1 MNTYVKTNLPWLY
14 DAATGDI
21 VGLKDSDGGETILVK
36 AETLDSTTVLSSL
49 GKILPL
55 TTTVLQSAIPVGI
68 PSSGTVAANGA
79 LTTLTTP
86 FLETYGDGV
95 WLFFPANAVYAGSQA
110 GSYWV
115 VMATTSSG
123 TIYDNKLVLPGSD
136 HPPTTPTPIVAAGP
150 GAYVQSTGVSITQR
164 SATVPGGTLGA
175 HGVLSYRSAL
185 RHNSSATAKNWRAFL
200 NATVFSSIASTS
212 TTLSNWNTRVY
223 NTGSQSKQI
232 STRWI
237 APHDTGTTDPVFG
250 TEDTSKDASAE
261 ISHYL
266 AADTDWIINLA
277 SIITASYG
285 E

>member
-1 MNTYVKTNLPWLY
+1 MDMYTKTNLPWLY

-21 VGLKDSDGGETILVK
+21 VGVKDTDGGETIFAK
-36 AETLDSTTVLSSL
+36 NE
-49 GKILPL
+49 
-55 TTTVLQSAIPVGI
+55 TVLQSAIPVGI
-68 PSSGTVAANGA
+68 PSSGSVAANGA
-79 LTTLTTP
+79 LTLTTA
-86 FLETYGDGV
+86 FLETYGDGL

-115 VMATTSSG
+115 VMTTTSAG
-123 TIYDNKLVLPGSD
+123 TIYDNKLVFPGSD

-175 HGVLSYRSAL
+175 HGVLSYRSTL
-185 RHNSSATAKNWRAFL
+185 RHNSSATAKFWKAFL
-200 NATVFSSIASTS
+200 NATSFSSITSTS
-212 TTLSNWNTRVY
+212 ATLSNWNVRVY
-223 NTGSQSKQI
+223 NTGSQSKQL
-232 STRWI
+232 STSWA
-237 APHDTGTTDPVFG
+237 APHTSATIDPLFG

-261 ISHYL
+261 ILHQL

>member
-1 MNTYVKTNLPWLY
+1 MYTKTNLPWLY

-21 VGLKDSDGGETILVK
+21 VGVKDTDGGETIFAK
-36 AETLDSTTVLSSL
+36 NE
-49 GKILPL
+49 
-55 TTTVLQSAIPVGI
+55 TVLQSAIPVGI
-68 PSSGTVAANGA
+68 PSSGSVAANGA

-86 FLETYGDGV
+86 FLETYSDGV

-115 VMATTSSG
+115 VMTTTSAG

-136 HPPTTPTPIVAAGP
+136 HPPATPTPIVAAGP
-150 GAYVQSTGVSITQR
+150 GAYVQSTNILITQR
-164 SATVPGGTLGA
+164 GATVPGGTLGA
-175 HGVLSYRSAL
+175 NGVLSYRSAL
-185 RHNSSATAKNWRAFL
+185 RHNSSATGKSWKPFL
-200 NATVFSSIASTS
+200 NFTSFQGVTSTS
-212 TTLSNWNTRVY
+212 TTLANWNIRVY
-223 NTGSQSKQI
+223 NAGSQSKQF
-232 STRWI
+232 STSWVI
-237 APHDTGTTDPVFG
+237 PHGSATADPLFG

-261 ISHYL
+261 NLHSL